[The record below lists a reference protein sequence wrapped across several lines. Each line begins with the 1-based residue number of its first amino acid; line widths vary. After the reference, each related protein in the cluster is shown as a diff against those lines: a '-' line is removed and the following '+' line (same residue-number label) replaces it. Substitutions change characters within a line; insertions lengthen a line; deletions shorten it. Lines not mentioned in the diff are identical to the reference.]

1 MFSSCPP
8 VSCNHALEAPLAA
21 ENIFQKLAVLRSA
34 VPIDCIVGG
43 HDGPWL
49 CLFYNDL
56 ETFQIDFTKCTL
68 GNTGIAVLSVGLFVI
83 CCKMLYRSCNVLGL
97 DTFYHSCAHLSGNQR
112 ILGIVLEVSSAKR
125 ISVDIYCWGKPYSKI
140 VLLHFFG
147 TSLSN
152 LLNKSR
158 VPGACKK
165 CRARPCCC
173 VHAAFPADTK
183 SGWTVCCHNGWNAVI
198 RKISKA
204 EGIGNT
210 YVWLSSKKMNQ
221 IVIA

>member
-1 MFSSCPP
+1 MLCSCPP
-8 VSCNHALEAPLAA
+8 VSGDHSLEAPLAA
-21 ENIFQKLAVLRSA
+21 ENIFQKLTVLRSA
-34 VPIDCIVGG
+34 VTIDCIVGG
-43 HDGPWL
+43 HDRPWL
-49 CLFYNDL
+49 CFFYNDL
-56 ETFQIDFTKCTL
+56 ETFQIDLAKCTL
-68 GNTGIAVLSVGLFVI
+68 GNTGIAVLSVGFFVI
-83 CCKMLYRSCNVLGL
+83 CCEMLYRSCNVLGL
-97 DTFYHSCAHLSGNQR
+97 DTFYHSCAHFSGNQR
-112 ILGIVLEVSSAKR
+112 ILGIVLEVSSTKR
-125 ISVDIYCWGKPYSKI
+125 ISVDIYCRGKPYSKI

-147 TSLSN
+147 ASLSN

-158 VPGACKK
+158 IPGAGKK
-165 CRARPCCC
+165 GCTRPCCC

-183 SGWTVCCHNGWNAVI
+183 TGRTVCCHNGWNTII